1 MAEPDLREMY
11 SEIGALLGAIAQ
23 AFSITEAE
31 VITGVEQ
38 NRLVAGSR
46 LAIEII
52 GDELKIK
59 PQRARKSLAD
69 LLLATPAG
77 LCRAEG
83 WDELAPVGAEL

>member
-1 MAEPDLREMY
+1 MLNASLLRSGGSYMMTIPL
-11 SEIGALLGAIAQ
+11 SW
-23 AFSITEAE
+23 
-31 VITGVEQ
+31 VEQ

-52 GDELKIK
+52 GEELKIK

-69 LLLATPAG
+69 LLIATPAG
-77 LCRAEG
+77 LCRADG

>member
-1 MAEPDLREMY
+1 MLNASLRRSGGSYIMTIPLSY
-11 SEIGALLGAIAQ
+11 
-23 AFSITEAE
+23 
-31 VITGVEQ
+31 VEQ
-38 NRLVAGSR
+38 NHLVAGSR

-52 GDELKIK
+52 GEDLKIK
-59 PQRARKSLAD
+59 PQRARKSLTE

>member
-1 MAEPDLREMY
+1 MLNASLRRSGGSYIMTIPLSY
-11 SEIGALLGAIAQ
+11 
-23 AFSITEAE
+23 
-31 VITGVEQ
+31 VEH
-38 NRLVAGSR
+38 NHLVAGSR
-46 LAIEII
+46 LAIEVM